1 MSATQGIESRTHQSE
16 TAAEVVGRLR
26 ATFNTGVTRPLDWR
40 VDQLQ
45 RLRALLVENEQELL
59 DALWADLR
67 KNAAEAKMQEID
79 FTVADIDEALANL
92 ENWLEPRPVEVP
104 AHFGPTTTAYTTYD
118 PLGVVL
124 VIAPW
129 NFPLHLL
136 IDPIIGA
143 LAAGNTVVAK
153 PSEMSVHTSAVAA
166 RLLRQYFDADVLT
179 VVEGGAEETTALLAQ
194 RFDQIFYTGNGTV
207 GRIVMA
213 AAAKNLTPVTLE
225 LGGKS
230 PVFVAPDADVDETAM
245 RLVGAKFGNAGQ
257 QCIAPDY
264 VLADPATAA
273 ALVPALRAAVEAQFG
288 SSPQTSA
295 GFGRIINE
303 TFTEKGE
310 QPYPVPEAM
319 TTAEIRAAVEDFTAA
334 ARRAIEAGADGVEI
348 HGANGYLLQ
357 EFLSPAANQRTDE
370 YGGSPHNRA
379 RFVVEVVTAVA
390 QAVGA
395 ERVGLRISP
404 EVDLGD
410 VFETDRDDV
419 LATYGTLMDQLRP
432 LGLAYLSVL
441 HAEPGGDLVQELRR
455 RFDGKLIVNNGP
467 FGGQTTREQALQQI
481 EAGHADAVAVGR
493 ALIANPDLV
502 ARWQGGHP
510 ENEPRPELFYGPGA
524 EGYTDYP
531 FLEAA

>member
-92 ENWLEPRPVEVP
+92 ESWLQPRPVEVP

-153 PSEMSVHTSAVAA
+153 PSEMSVHTSAVAS

-230 PVFVAPDADVDETAM
+230 PVFVAPDADVDETAK

-273 ALVPALRAAVEAQFG
+273 ALVPALRGAVDAQFG
-288 SSPQTSA
+288 PTPQTA
-295 GFGRIINE
+295 ADYGRIINE
-303 TFTEKGE
+303 RHFDRLTRLLDSG
-310 QPYPVPEAM
+310 
-319 TTAEIRAAVEDFTAA
+319 RAAVGGQHDRDDLFIAPTVLTDVDPASPVMQE
-334 ARRAIEAGADGVEI
+334 EI
-348 HGANGYLLQ
+348 FGPILA
-357 EFLSPAANQRTDE
+357 
-370 YGGSPHNRA
+370 
-379 RFVVEVVTAVA
+379 VVEVEDLDAAIAFINEREKPLALYAFTESEATKSRLVNETSSGGVA
-390 QAVGA
+390 WGQPVMQLLMP
-395 ERVGLRISP
+395 GL
-404 EVDLGD
+404 
-410 VFETDRDDV
+410 
-419 LATYGTLMDQLRP
+419 
-432 LGLAYLSVL
+432 
-441 HAEPGGDLVQELRR
+441 
-455 RFDGKLIVNNGP
+455 P
-467 FGGQTTREQALQQI
+467 FGGVGESGMGRYHGRYSLETFSHLK
-481 EAGHADAVAVGR
+481 AVADVP
-493 ALIANPDLV
+493 LN
-502 ARWQGGHP
+502 
-510 ENEPRPELFYGPGA
+510 
-524 EGYTDYP
+524 
-531 FLEAA
+531 

>member
-1 MSATQGIESRTHQSE
+1 MTATTANESRTRQSE

-26 ATFNTGVTRPLDWR
+26 ATFNTGVTRGLDWR

-45 RLRALLVENEQELL
+45 RLRALLVENEQELIE
-59 DALWADLR
+59 ALWADLR
-67 KNAAEAKMQEID
+67 KNAAEAKTQEID

-92 ENWLEPRPVEVP
+92 ENWLQPRPVEVP

-153 PSEMSVHTSAVAA
+153 PSEISVHTSAVAS

-213 AAAKNLTPVTLE
+213 AAAKHLTPVTLE

-230 PVFVAPDADVDETAM
+230 PVFVAPDADVDETAK

-288 SSPQTSA
+288 STPQTA
-295 GFGRIINE
+295 ADFGRIINE
-303 TFTEKGE
+303 RHFDRLTRLLDSGRVAVGGQHDRDDLFIAPTVLTDVD
-310 QPYPVPEAM
+310 PASPVMQE
-319 TTAEIRAAVEDFTAA
+319 EIFGPILA
-334 ARRAIEAGADGVEI
+334 
-348 HGANGYLLQ
+348 
-357 EFLSPAANQRTDE
+357 
-370 YGGSPHNRA
+370 
-379 RFVVEVVTAVA
+379 VVEVEDLDAAIAFINEREKPLALYAFTTSEATKSRLVKETSSGGVA
-390 QAVGA
+390 WGRPVMQLLMP
-395 ERVGLRISP
+395 GL
-404 EVDLGD
+404 
-410 VFETDRDDV
+410 
-419 LATYGTLMDQLRP
+419 
-432 LGLAYLSVL
+432 
-441 HAEPGGDLVQELRR
+441 
-455 RFDGKLIVNNGP
+455 P
-467 FGGQTTREQALQQI
+467 FGGVGESGMGRYHGRYSLETFSHLK
-481 EAGHADAVAVGR
+481 AVADVP
-493 ALIANPDLV
+493 LS
-502 ARWQGGHP
+502 
-510 ENEPRPELFYGPGA
+510 
-524 EGYTDYP
+524 
-531 FLEAA
+531 

>member
-1 MSATQGIESRTHQSE
+1 MTTTQATEPRTHRTE

-26 ATFNTGVTRPLDWR
+26 ATFNTGLTRGLDWR
-40 VDQLQ
+40 VNQLQ
-45 RLRALLVENEQELL
+45 RLRALLVENEQELIE
-59 DALWADLR
+59 ALWADLR

-79 FTVADIDEALANL
+79 FTVADIDETLANL
-92 ENWLEPRPVEVP
+92 ESWLEPRPVEVP

-153 PSEMSVHTSAVAA
+153 PSEMSVHTSAVAS
-166 RLLRQYFDADVLT
+166 RLLREYFDADVLT

-230 PVFVAPDADVDETAM
+230 PVFVAPDADVDETAK

-273 ALVPALRAAVEAQFG
+273 ALVPALRAAVDAQFG
-288 SSPQTSA
+288 TTPQTSA
-295 GFGRIINE
+295 DFGRIINE
-303 TFTEKGE
+303 RHFDRLTRLLDSG
-310 QPYPVPEAM
+310 
-319 TTAEIRAAVEDFTAA
+319 RAAVGGQHDRDDLFIAPTVLTDVDPASPVMQE
-334 ARRAIEAGADGVEI
+334 EI
-348 HGANGYLLQ
+348 FGPIL
-357 EFLSPAANQRTDE
+357 P
-370 YGGSPHNRA
+370 
-379 RFVVEVVTAVA
+379 VVEVADLDAAIAFINERDKPLALYAFTTSEATKSRLVNETSSGGVA
-390 QAVGA
+390 WGQPVMQLLMP
-395 ERVGLRISP
+395 GL
-404 EVDLGD
+404 
-410 VFETDRDDV
+410 
-419 LATYGTLMDQLRP
+419 
-432 LGLAYLSVL
+432 
-441 HAEPGGDLVQELRR
+441 
-455 RFDGKLIVNNGP
+455 P
-467 FGGQTTREQALQQI
+467 FGGVGESGMGRYHGRYSLETFSHLK
-481 EAGHADAVAVGR
+481 AVADVP
-493 ALIANPDLV
+493 LN
-502 ARWQGGHP
+502 
-510 ENEPRPELFYGPGA
+510 
-524 EGYTDYP
+524 
-531 FLEAA
+531 

>member
-1 MSATQGIESRTHQSE
+1 MTTTQATELRTHQSE

-26 ATFNTGVTRPLDWR
+26 ATFNTGVTRGLDWR
-40 VDQLQ
+40 VNQLR
-45 RLRALLVENEQELL
+45 RLRALLVENEQELIE
-59 DALWADLR
+59 ALWADLR
-67 KNAAEAKMQEID
+67 KNAAEAKTQEID

-92 ENWLEPRPVEVP
+92 ENWLQPRPVEVP

-153 PSEMSVHTSAVAA
+153 PSEMSVHTSAVAS
-166 RLLRQYFDADVLT
+166 RLLREYFDADVLT

-230 PVFVAPDADVDETAM
+230 PVFVAPDADVDETAK

-273 ALVPALRAAVEAQFG
+273 ALVPALREAVEAQFG
-288 SSPQTSA
+288 ASPQTSA

-303 TFTEKGE
+303 RHFDRLTALLDSGRVAVGGE
-310 QPYPVPEAM
+310 HDRDDLYIAPTVLTDVDPASPVMQE
-319 TTAEIRAAVEDFTAA
+319 EIFGPILA
-334 ARRAIEAGADGVEI
+334 
-348 HGANGYLLQ
+348 
-357 EFLSPAANQRTDE
+357 
-370 YGGSPHNRA
+370 
-379 RFVVEVVTAVA
+379 VVEVEDLNAAIAFINERDKPLALYAFTESEATKSRLVNETSSGGVA
-390 QAVGA
+390 WGQPVMQLLMP
-395 ERVGLRISP
+395 GL
-404 EVDLGD
+404 
-410 VFETDRDDV
+410 
-419 LATYGTLMDQLRP
+419 
-432 LGLAYLSVL
+432 
-441 HAEPGGDLVQELRR
+441 
-455 RFDGKLIVNNGP
+455 P
-467 FGGQTTREQALQQI
+467 FGGVGESGMGRYHGRYSLETFSHLK
-481 EAGHADAVAVGR
+481 GVADVP
-493 ALIANPDLV
+493 LN
-502 ARWQGGHP
+502 
-510 ENEPRPELFYGPGA
+510 
-524 EGYTDYP
+524 
-531 FLEAA
+531 

>member
-16 TAAEVVGRLR
+16 TATEVVGRLR

-79 FTVADIDEALANL
+79 FTIADIDEALANL
-92 ENWLEPRPVEVP
+92 ESWLEPRPVEVP

-153 PSEMSVHTSAVAA
+153 PSEMSVHTSAVAS

-213 AAAKNLTPVTLE
+213 AAAKYLTPVTLE

-230 PVFVAPDADVDETAM
+230 PVFVAPDADVDETAK

-273 ALVPALRAAVEAQFG
+273 ALVPALRAAVDAQFG
-288 SSPQTSA
+288 STPQTA
-295 GFGRIINE
+295 ADFGRIINE
-303 TFTEKGE
+303 RHFDRLARLLDSG
-310 QPYPVPEAM
+310 
-319 TTAEIRAAVEDFTAA
+319 RAAVGGQHDRDDLFIAPTVLTDVDPASPIMQE
-334 ARRAIEAGADGVEI
+334 EI
-348 HGANGYLLQ
+348 FGPIL
-357 EFLSPAANQRTDE
+357 P
-370 YGGSPHNRA
+370 
-379 RFVVEVVTAVA
+379 VVEVEDLDAAIAFINERDKPLALYAFTTSEATKSRLVKETSSGGVA
-390 QAVGA
+390 WGQPVIQLLMP
-395 ERVGLRISP
+395 GL
-404 EVDLGD
+404 
-410 VFETDRDDV
+410 
-419 LATYGTLMDQLRP
+419 
-432 LGLAYLSVL
+432 
-441 HAEPGGDLVQELRR
+441 
-455 RFDGKLIVNNGP
+455 P
-467 FGGQTTREQALQQI
+467 FGGVGESGLGRYHGRYSLETFSHLK
-481 EAGHADAVAVGR
+481 AVADVP
-493 ALIANPDLV
+493 LN
-502 ARWQGGHP
+502 
-510 ENEPRPELFYGPGA
+510 
-524 EGYTDYP
+524 
-531 FLEAA
+531 

>member
-92 ENWLEPRPVEVP
+92 ESWLEPRPVEVP
-104 AHFGPTTTAYTTYD
+104 AHFGPATTAYTTYD

-153 PSEMSVHTSAVAA
+153 PSEMSVHTSAVAS
-166 RLLRQYFDADVLT
+166 RLLREYFDADVLT

-230 PVFVAPDADVDETAM
+230 PAFVAPDADVDETAK

-273 ALVPALRAAVEAQFG
+273 ALVPALRAAVDTQFG
-288 SSPQTSA
+288 STPQTGA

-303 TFTEKGE
+303 RHFDRLTRLLDSG
-310 QPYPVPEAM
+310 
-319 TTAEIRAAVEDFTAA
+319 RAAVGGQHDRDDLFIAPTVLTDVDPASPIMQE
-334 ARRAIEAGADGVEI
+334 EI
-348 HGANGYLLQ
+348 FGPILA
-357 EFLSPAANQRTDE
+357 
-370 YGGSPHNRA
+370 
-379 RFVVEVVTAVA
+379 VVEVADLDA
-390 QAVGA
+390 AIA
-395 ERVGLRISP
+395 FINERDKPLALYAFTESEATKSRLVKETSSGGIAWGQPVMQLLMPGL
-404 EVDLGD
+404 
-410 VFETDRDDV
+410 
-419 LATYGTLMDQLRP
+419 
-432 LGLAYLSVL
+432 
-441 HAEPGGDLVQELRR
+441 
-455 RFDGKLIVNNGP
+455 P
-467 FGGQTTREQALQQI
+467 FGGVGESGMGRYHGRYSLETFSHLK
-481 EAGHADAVAVGR
+481 AVADVP
-493 ALIANPDLV
+493 LN
-502 ARWQGGHP
+502 
-510 ENEPRPELFYGPGA
+510 
-524 EGYTDYP
+524 
-531 FLEAA
+531 

>member
-16 TAAEVVGRLR
+16 TAAEAVGRLR

-40 VDQLQ
+40 VGQLQ

-92 ENWLEPRPVEVP
+92 ESWLEPRPVEVP

-153 PSEMSVHTSAVAA
+153 PSEMSVHTSAVAS
-166 RLLRQYFDADVLT
+166 RLLREYFDADVLT

-230 PVFVAPDADVDETAM
+230 PVFVAPDADVDETAK

-273 ALVPALRAAVEAQFG
+273 ALVPALRAAVDAQFG
-288 SSPQTSA
+288 STPQTSA

-303 TFTEKGE
+303 RHFDRLTRLLDSGRPAVGGQHDRDDLFIAPTVLTDVDPASPIMRE
-310 QPYPVPEAM
+310 
-319 TTAEIRAAVEDFTAA
+319 EIFGP
-334 ARRAIEAGADGVEI
+334 I
-348 HGANGYLLQ
+348 L
-357 EFLSPAANQRTDE
+357 P
-370 YGGSPHNRA
+370 
-379 RFVVEVVTAVA
+379 VVEVEDLDAAIAFINERDKPLALYAFTTSDDIKSRLVKETSSGGVA
-390 QAVGA
+390 WGQPVIQLLMP
-395 ERVGLRISP
+395 GL
-404 EVDLGD
+404 
-410 VFETDRDDV
+410 
-419 LATYGTLMDQLRP
+419 
-432 LGLAYLSVL
+432 
-441 HAEPGGDLVQELRR
+441 
-455 RFDGKLIVNNGP
+455 P
-467 FGGQTTREQALQQI
+467 FGGVGESGLGRYHGRYSLETFSHLK
-481 EAGHADAVAVGR
+481 AVADVP
-493 ALIANPDLV
+493 LS
-502 ARWQGGHP
+502 
-510 ENEPRPELFYGPGA
+510 
-524 EGYTDYP
+524 
-531 FLEAA
+531 

>member
-40 VDQLQ
+40 VNQLQ

-92 ENWLEPRPVEVP
+92 ESWLEPRPVEVP

-153 PSEMSVHTSAVAA
+153 PSEMSVHTSAVAS
-166 RLLRQYFDADVLT
+166 RLLREYFDADVLT

-230 PVFVAPDADVDETAM
+230 PVFVAPDADVDETAK

-273 ALVPALRAAVEAQFG
+273 ALVPALRAAVDTQFG
-288 SSPQTSA
+288 STPQTAA

-303 TFTEKGE
+303 RHFDRLTRLLDSG
-310 QPYPVPEAM
+310 
-319 TTAEIRAAVEDFTAA
+319 RAAVGGQHDRDDLYIAPTVLTDVDPASPIMQE
-334 ARRAIEAGADGVEI
+334 EI
-348 HGANGYLLQ
+348 FGPILA
-357 EFLSPAANQRTDE
+357 
-370 YGGSPHNRA
+370 
-379 RFVVEVVTAVA
+379 VVEVADLDA
-390 QAVGA
+390 AIA
-395 ERVGLRISP
+395 FINERDKPLALYAFTESEATKSRLVKETSSGGIAWGQPVMQLLMPGL
-404 EVDLGD
+404 
-410 VFETDRDDV
+410 
-419 LATYGTLMDQLRP
+419 
-432 LGLAYLSVL
+432 
-441 HAEPGGDLVQELRR
+441 
-455 RFDGKLIVNNGP
+455 P
-467 FGGQTTREQALQQI
+467 FGGVGESGMGRYHGRYSLETFSHLK
-481 EAGHADAVAVGR
+481 AVADVP
-493 ALIANPDLV
+493 LN
-502 ARWQGGHP
+502 
-510 ENEPRPELFYGPGA
+510 
-524 EGYTDYP
+524 
-531 FLEAA
+531 

>member
-92 ENWLEPRPVEVP
+92 ESWLEPRPVEVP

-153 PSEMSVHTSAVAA
+153 PSEMSVHTSAVAS

-230 PVFVAPDADVDETAM
+230 PVFVAPDADVDETAK

-273 ALVPALRAAVEAQFG
+273 ALVPALRAAVDAQFG
-288 SSPQTSA
+288 TSPQTSA

-303 TFTEKGE
+303 RHFDRLTRLLDSG
-310 QPYPVPEAM
+310 
-319 TTAEIRAAVEDFTAA
+319 RAAVGGQHDRDDLFIAPTVLTDVDPASPIMQE
-334 ARRAIEAGADGVEI
+334 EI
-348 HGANGYLLQ
+348 FGPIL
-357 EFLSPAANQRTDE
+357 P
-370 YGGSPHNRA
+370 
-379 RFVVEVVTAVA
+379 VVEVEDLDAAIAFINERDKPLALYAFTTSEDIKSRLVKETSSGGVA
-390 QAVGA
+390 WGQPVIQLLMP
-395 ERVGLRISP
+395 GL
-404 EVDLGD
+404 
-410 VFETDRDDV
+410 
-419 LATYGTLMDQLRP
+419 
-432 LGLAYLSVL
+432 
-441 HAEPGGDLVQELRR
+441 
-455 RFDGKLIVNNGP
+455 P
-467 FGGQTTREQALQQI
+467 FGGVGESGMGRYHGRYSLETFSHLK
-481 EAGHADAVAVGR
+481 AVADVP
-493 ALIANPDLV
+493 LS
-502 ARWQGGHP
+502 
-510 ENEPRPELFYGPGA
+510 
-524 EGYTDYP
+524 
-531 FLEAA
+531 

>member
-1 MSATQGIESRTHQSE
+1 MTATQGIESRTHRTE

-40 VDQLQ
+40 VSQLQ

-59 DALWADLR
+59 EALWADLR
-67 KNAAEAKMQEID
+67 KNAAEAKTQEID

-92 ENWLEPRPVEVP
+92 EDWLRPRPVEVP

-153 PSEMSVHTSAVAA
+153 PSEMSVHTSAVAS
-166 RLLRQYFDADVLT
+166 RLLREYFDADVLT

-194 RFDQIFYTGNGTV
+194 RFDKIFYTGNGAV

-230 PVFVAPDADVDETAM
+230 PVFVAPDADVDETAK

-264 VLADPATAA
+264 VLADATTAA
-273 ALVPALRAAVEAQFG
+273 ALVPALSAAVDAHFG
-288 SSPQTSA
+288 PTPQTSA
-295 GFGRIINE
+295 DFGRIINE
-303 TFTEKGE
+303 RHFDRLTALLDSGQVAVGGRHDRDDLYIAPTVLTDVD
-310 QPYPVPEAM
+310 PASPVMQE
-319 TTAEIRAAVEDFTAA
+319 EIFGPILA
-334 ARRAIEAGADGVEI
+334 
-348 HGANGYLLQ
+348 
-357 EFLSPAANQRTDE
+357 
-370 YGGSPHNRA
+370 
-379 RFVVEVVTAVA
+379 VVEVEDLDAAIAFINERDKPLALYAFTTSEAVKSRLVNETSSGGVA
-390 QAVGA
+390 WGQPVMQLLMP
-395 ERVGLRISP
+395 GL
-404 EVDLGD
+404 
-410 VFETDRDDV
+410 
-419 LATYGTLMDQLRP
+419 
-432 LGLAYLSVL
+432 
-441 HAEPGGDLVQELRR
+441 
-455 RFDGKLIVNNGP
+455 P
-467 FGGQTTREQALQQI
+467 FGGVGESGMGRYHGRYSLETFSHLK
-481 EAGHADAVAVGR
+481 AVADVP
-493 ALIANPDLV
+493 LN
-502 ARWQGGHP
+502 
-510 ENEPRPELFYGPGA
+510 
-524 EGYTDYP
+524 
-531 FLEAA
+531 

>member
-1 MSATQGIESRTHQSE
+1 MSASQGIESRTHQSE

-26 ATFNTGVTRPLDWR
+26 ATFNTGGTRPLHWR

-92 ENWLEPRPVEVP
+92 ESWLEPRPVEVP

-153 PSEMSVHTSAVAA
+153 PSEMSVHTSAVAS

-194 RFDQIFYTGNGTV
+194 RFDHIFYTGNGAV

-230 PVFVAPDADVDETAM
+230 PVFVAPDADVDETAK
-245 RLVGAKFGNAGQ
+245 RLVGAKFGNTGQ

-273 ALVPALRAAVEAQFG
+273 ALVPALRAAVDAQFG
-288 SSPQTSA
+288 TTPQTSA

-303 TFTEKGE
+303 RHFDRLIRLLDSG
-310 QPYPVPEAM
+310 
-319 TTAEIRAAVEDFTAA
+319 RAAVGGQHDRDDLYIAPTVLTDLDPASPVMQE
-334 ARRAIEAGADGVEI
+334 EI
-348 HGANGYLLQ
+348 FGPILA
-357 EFLSPAANQRTDE
+357 
-370 YGGSPHNRA
+370 
-379 RFVVEVVTAVA
+379 VVEVVDLDAAIAFINERDKPLALYAFTTSEDTKSRLVNETSSGGVA
-390 QAVGA
+390 WGQPVMQLLMP
-395 ERVGLRISP
+395 GL
-404 EVDLGD
+404 
-410 VFETDRDDV
+410 
-419 LATYGTLMDQLRP
+419 
-432 LGLAYLSVL
+432 
-441 HAEPGGDLVQELRR
+441 
-455 RFDGKLIVNNGP
+455 P
-467 FGGQTTREQALQQI
+467 FGGVGESGMGRYHGRYSLETFSHLK
-481 EAGHADAVAVGR
+481 AVADVP
-493 ALIANPDLV
+493 LS
-502 ARWQGGHP
+502 
-510 ENEPRPELFYGPGA
+510 
-524 EGYTDYP
+524 
-531 FLEAA
+531 

>member
-92 ENWLEPRPVEVP
+92 ESWLEPRPVEVP

-153 PSEMSVHTSAVAA
+153 PSEMSVHTSAVAS
-166 RLLRQYFDADVLT
+166 RLLREYFDADVLT

-194 RFDQIFYTGNGTV
+194 RFDHIFYTGNGTV

-230 PVFVAPDADVDETAM
+230 PVFVAPDADVDETAK

-273 ALVPALRAAVEAQFG
+273 ALVPVLRAAVDAQFG
-288 SSPQTSA
+288 STPQTA
-295 GFGRIINE
+295 ADFGRIINE
-303 TFTEKGE
+303 RHFDRLTRLLDSG
-310 QPYPVPEAM
+310 
-319 TTAEIRAAVEDFTAA
+319 RAAVGGQHDRDDLFIAPTVLTDVDPASPIMQE
-334 ARRAIEAGADGVEI
+334 EI
-348 HGANGYLLQ
+348 FGPIL
-357 EFLSPAANQRTDE
+357 P
-370 YGGSPHNRA
+370 
-379 RFVVEVVTAVA
+379 VVEVADLDA
-390 QAVGA
+390 AIA
-395 ERVGLRISP
+395 FINERDKPLALYAFTTSEATKSRLVKETSSGGIAWGQPVIQLLMPGL
-404 EVDLGD
+404 
-410 VFETDRDDV
+410 
-419 LATYGTLMDQLRP
+419 
-432 LGLAYLSVL
+432 
-441 HAEPGGDLVQELRR
+441 
-455 RFDGKLIVNNGP
+455 P
-467 FGGQTTREQALQQI
+467 FGGVGESGMGRYHGRYSLETFSHLK
-481 EAGHADAVAVGR
+481 AVADVP
-493 ALIANPDLV
+493 LS
-502 ARWQGGHP
+502 
-510 ENEPRPELFYGPGA
+510 
-524 EGYTDYP
+524 
-531 FLEAA
+531 

>member
-40 VDQLQ
+40 VDQLR

-67 KNAAEAKMQEID
+67 KNAVEAKMQEID

-92 ENWLEPRPVEVP
+92 ESWLEPRPVEVP

-153 PSEMSVHTSAVAA
+153 PSEMSVHTSAVAS
-166 RLLRQYFDADVLT
+166 RLLREYFDADVLT

-230 PVFVAPDADVDETAM
+230 PVFVAPDADVDETAK

-273 ALVPALRAAVEAQFG
+273 ALVPALRAAVDAQFG
-288 SSPQTSA
+288 STPQTSA

-303 TFTEKGE
+303 RHFDRLTRLLDSG
-310 QPYPVPEAM
+310 
-319 TTAEIRAAVEDFTAA
+319 RAAVGGQHDRDDLFIAPTVLTDVDPASPIMQE
-334 ARRAIEAGADGVEI
+334 EI
-348 HGANGYLLQ
+348 FGPIL
-357 EFLSPAANQRTDE
+357 P
-370 YGGSPHNRA
+370 
-379 RFVVEVVTAVA
+379 VVEVEDLDAAIAFINERDKPLALYAFTTSEDIKSRLVKETSSGGVA
-390 QAVGA
+390 WGQPVIQLLMP
-395 ERVGLRISP
+395 GL
-404 EVDLGD
+404 
-410 VFETDRDDV
+410 
-419 LATYGTLMDQLRP
+419 
-432 LGLAYLSVL
+432 
-441 HAEPGGDLVQELRR
+441 
-455 RFDGKLIVNNGP
+455 P
-467 FGGQTTREQALQQI
+467 FGGVGESGLGRYHGRYSLETFSHLK
-481 EAGHADAVAVGR
+481 AVADVP
-493 ALIANPDLV
+493 LS
-502 ARWQGGHP
+502 
-510 ENEPRPELFYGPGA
+510 
-524 EGYTDYP
+524 
-531 FLEAA
+531 

>member
-92 ENWLEPRPVEVP
+92 ESWLEPRPVEVP

-153 PSEMSVHTSAVAA
+153 PSEMSVHTSAVAS

-230 PVFVAPDADVDETAM
+230 PVFVAPDADVDETAK

-257 QCIAPDY
+257 QCVAPDY

-273 ALVPALRAAVEAQFG
+273 ALVPALRAAVDAQFG
-288 SSPQTSA
+288 ATPQTSA

-303 TFTEKGE
+303 RHFDRLTRLLDSG
-310 QPYPVPEAM
+310 
-319 TTAEIRAAVEDFTAA
+319 RAAVGGQHDRGDLFIAPTVLT
-334 ARRAIEAGADGVEI
+334 GVDPASPIMQEEI
-348 HGANGYLLQ
+348 FGPIL
-357 EFLSPAANQRTDE
+357 P
-370 YGGSPHNRA
+370 
-379 RFVVEVVTAVA
+379 VVEVEDLDAAIAFINERDKPLALYAFTTSEAIKSRLVKETSSGGVA
-390 QAVGA
+390 WGQPVMQLLMP
-395 ERVGLRISP
+395 GL
-404 EVDLGD
+404 
-410 VFETDRDDV
+410 
-419 LATYGTLMDQLRP
+419 
-432 LGLAYLSVL
+432 
-441 HAEPGGDLVQELRR
+441 
-455 RFDGKLIVNNGP
+455 P
-467 FGGQTTREQALQQI
+467 FGGVGESGMGRYHGRYSLETFSHLK
-481 EAGHADAVAVGR
+481 AVADVP
-493 ALIANPDLV
+493 LS
-502 ARWQGGHP
+502 
-510 ENEPRPELFYGPGA
+510 
-524 EGYTDYP
+524 
-531 FLEAA
+531 

>member
-16 TAAEVVGRLR
+16 TVAEVVGRLR
-26 ATFNTGVTRPLDWR
+26 TTFNTGVTRPLDWR

-92 ENWLEPRPVEVP
+92 ESWLEPRPVEVP

-153 PSEMSVHTSAVAA
+153 PSEMSVHTSAVAS

-194 RFDQIFYTGNGTV
+194 RFDHIFYTGNGTV

-230 PVFVAPDADVDETAM
+230 PVFVAPDADVDETAQ

-264 VLADPATAA
+264 VLTDPATAA
-273 ALVPALRAAVEAQFG
+273 ALVPALRAAIDAQFG
-288 SSPQTSA
+288 TTPQTSA

-303 TFTEKGE
+303 RHFDRLTRLLDSGQVAVGGRHDRDDLYIAPTVLTDLD
-310 QPYPVPEAM
+310 PASPVMQE
-319 TTAEIRAAVEDFTAA
+319 EIFGPILA
-334 ARRAIEAGADGVEI
+334 
-348 HGANGYLLQ
+348 
-357 EFLSPAANQRTDE
+357 
-370 YGGSPHNRA
+370 
-379 RFVVEVVTAVA
+379 VVEVEDLDAAIAFINERDKPLALYAFTTSEATKSRLVKETSSGGVA
-390 QAVGA
+390 WGQPVMQLLMP
-395 ERVGLRISP
+395 GL
-404 EVDLGD
+404 
-410 VFETDRDDV
+410 
-419 LATYGTLMDQLRP
+419 
-432 LGLAYLSVL
+432 
-441 HAEPGGDLVQELRR
+441 
-455 RFDGKLIVNNGP
+455 P
-467 FGGQTTREQALQQI
+467 FGGVGESGMGRYHGRYSLETFSHLK
-481 EAGHADAVAVGR
+481 AVADVP
-493 ALIANPDLV
+493 LS
-502 ARWQGGHP
+502 
-510 ENEPRPELFYGPGA
+510 
-524 EGYTDYP
+524 
-531 FLEAA
+531 

>member
-26 ATFNTGVTRPLDWR
+26 ATFNTGVTRGLDWR
-40 VDQLQ
+40 ISQLQ
-45 RLRALLVENEQELL
+45 RLRALLVENEQELIE
-59 DALWADLR
+59 ALWADLR
-67 KNAAEAKMQEID
+67 KNAAEAKTQEID

-92 ENWLEPRPVEVP
+92 ENWLQPRPVEVP

-153 PSEMSVHTSAVAA
+153 PSEMSVHTSAVAS

-230 PVFVAPDADVDETAM
+230 PVFVASDADVEETAK

-273 ALVPALRAAVEAQFG
+273 ALVPALRVAVEAQFG
-288 SSPQTSA
+288 STPQTSPD
-295 GFGRIINE
+295 FGRIINE
-303 TFTEKGE
+303 RHFDRLTRLLDSG
-310 QPYPVPEAM
+310 
-319 TTAEIRAAVEDFTAA
+319 RAAVGGRHDRDDLYIAPTVLTDVDPASPVMQE
-334 ARRAIEAGADGVEI
+334 EI
-348 HGANGYLLQ
+348 FGPIL
-357 EFLSPAANQRTDE
+357 P
-370 YGGSPHNRA
+370 
-379 RFVVEVVTAVA
+379 VVEVEDLDAA
-390 QAVGA
+390 IAFIN
-395 ERVGLRISP
+395 EREKPLALYAFTTSEDTKSRLVNETSSGGIAWGQPVMQLLMPGL
-404 EVDLGD
+404 
-410 VFETDRDDV
+410 
-419 LATYGTLMDQLRP
+419 
-432 LGLAYLSVL
+432 
-441 HAEPGGDLVQELRR
+441 
-455 RFDGKLIVNNGP
+455 P
-467 FGGQTTREQALQQI
+467 FGGVGESGMGRYHGRYSLETFSHLK
-481 EAGHADAVAVGR
+481 AVADVP
-493 ALIANPDLV
+493 LN
-502 ARWQGGHP
+502 
-510 ENEPRPELFYGPGA
+510 
-524 EGYTDYP
+524 
-531 FLEAA
+531 

>member
-1 MSATQGIESRTHQSE
+1 MSATQGTESRTHQSE
-16 TAAEVVGRLR
+16 TASEVVGRLR
-26 ATFNTGVTRPLDWR
+26 ATFNTGVTRGLDWR
-40 VDQLQ
+40 ISQLR
-45 RLRALLVENEQELL
+45 RLRALLVENEQELIE
-59 DALWADLR
+59 ALWADLR
-67 KNAAEAKMQEID
+67 KNAAEAKTQEID

-92 ENWLEPRPVEVP
+92 ENWLQPRPVEVP

-153 PSEMSVHTSAVAA
+153 PSEMSVHTSAVAS

-230 PVFVAPDADVDETAM
+230 PVFVAPDADVDETAK

-273 ALVPALRAAVEAQFG
+273 ALVPALRAAVDAQFG
-288 SSPQTSA
+288 PTPQTSA
-295 GFGRIINE
+295 DFGRIINE
-303 TFTEKGE
+303 RHFDRL
-310 QPYPVPEAM
+310 
-319 TTAEIRAAVEDFTAA
+319 TALLDSGRAAVGGRHDRDDLFIAPTVLTDVDPASPIMQE
-334 ARRAIEAGADGVEI
+334 EI
-348 HGANGYLLQ
+348 FGPIL
-357 EFLSPAANQRTDE
+357 P
-370 YGGSPHNRA
+370 
-379 RFVVEVVTAVA
+379 VVEVADLDA
-390 QAVGA
+390 AIA
-395 ERVGLRISP
+395 FINERDKPLALYAFTTSEDTKSRLVNETSSGGIAWGQPVMQLLMPGL
-404 EVDLGD
+404 
-410 VFETDRDDV
+410 
-419 LATYGTLMDQLRP
+419 
-432 LGLAYLSVL
+432 
-441 HAEPGGDLVQELRR
+441 
-455 RFDGKLIVNNGP
+455 P
-467 FGGQTTREQALQQI
+467 FGGVGESGMGRYHGRYSLETFSHLK
-481 EAGHADAVAVGR
+481 AVADVP
-493 ALIANPDLV
+493 LN
-502 ARWQGGHP
+502 
-510 ENEPRPELFYGPGA
+510 
-524 EGYTDYP
+524 
-531 FLEAA
+531 